1 MLHCS
6 LLPPRLCYCSVT
18 TTGKGRLGTGGSRGE
33 DPLSGL
39 ATARSGAGGASVAP
53 TPVLGGGLTP
63 LAGVRKVEAM
73 LGISKPSGG
82 SGKGSMLPPAPRK

>member
-1 MLHCS
+1 MCHA
-6 LLPPRLCYCSVT
+6 LLSA
-18 TTGKGRLGTGGSRGE
+18 GKGRLGASSSRGE

-63 LAGVRKVEAM
+63 LAGNRKVEAM
-73 LGISKPSGG
+73 LGISKPGGG